1 MSRSTRI
8 TMAAALALA
17 SILGG
22 CKKKSGKAVV
32 AFVQVGAES
41 SWRTAETRSIQDE
54 AAKRDYDLRFAD
66 CQGKQAN
73 QIKALRSFIN
83 QGVDII
89 VLAPIVETGW
99 DEILTRAKQAG
110 IPVILVDRG
119 VQVADE
125 ALYVTKIA
133 SDFVVEGRTA
143 GEWLAKKL
151 GGEGS
156 IAELRG
162 TEGAAPANDR
172 KKGFE
177 EVLAKYPKMKI
188 VLTETAKFER
198 EAGKKVMKTFLES
211 GKKIGAVYA
220 HNDDMALGAIQAIEE
235 KGLKPGQDIVLV
247 SIDAVKDA
255 FLAMKAG
262 KLNATVECSPML
274 GPLTFDMVEKVLA
287 GKKVPHYLQV
297 KDRLFEPKDAE
308 SVLSEGPRPAVAV
321 EAGGG

>member
-8 TMAAALALA
+8 TMAAAVALA

-41 SWRTAETRSIQDE
+41 SWRTDETKSIQDE
-54 AAKRDYDLRFAD
+54 AAKRNYDLRFAD

-83 QGVDII
+83 QGVDVI

-99 DEILTRAKQAG
+99 DEILTKAKQAG

-119 VQVADE
+119 VEVTDE
-125 ALYVTKIA
+125 SLYVTKIA

-151 GGEGS
+151 SGEGS
-156 IAELRG
+156 VAELRG

-211 GKKIGAVYA
+211 GKKIDAVYA

-235 KGLKPGQDIVLV
+235 AGRKPGEDILVV
-247 SIDAVKDA
+247 SIDGVRAA
-255 FLAMKAG
+255 FEAMIEG
-262 KLNATVECSPML
+262 KLNCTVECNPLL
-274 GPLTFDMVEKVLA
+274 GPMAFDAVEAVLA
-287 GKKVPHYLQV
+287 GETLPKHTVV
-297 KDRLFEPKDAE
+297 NDRVFDQSTAAAE
-308 SVLSEGPRPAVAV
+308 LPNRKY
-321 EAGGG
+321 